1 MWQLTEMIGPSRLV
15 PPQACVCV
23 CVGGVWCGVCVCEG
37 GAGPSWC
44 VTITNIYRK
53 CFGLQ
58 FLSENNDGI
67 SS

>member
-1 MWQLTEMIGPSRLV
+1 MW
-15 PPQACVCV
+15 
-23 CVGGVWCGVCVCEG
+23 GGVYVSVVCVCEG